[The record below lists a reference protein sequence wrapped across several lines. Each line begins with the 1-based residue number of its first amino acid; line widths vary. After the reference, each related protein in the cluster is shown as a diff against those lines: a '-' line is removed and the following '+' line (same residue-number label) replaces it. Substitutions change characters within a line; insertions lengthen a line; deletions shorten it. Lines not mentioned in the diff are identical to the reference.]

1 MTLKEVEELE
11 QLTQQLMQDMDHP
24 QRQSAAVNGES
35 RTPPFGDTSLVG
47 VLAGRELSRAPVS
60 FCPSG

>member
-11 QLTQQLMQDMDHP
+11 QLTQQLMQDMEHP
-24 QRQSAAVNGES
+24 HRQSVAVNGES
-35 RTPPFGDTSLVG
+35 STRSSGTPHL
-47 VLAGRELSRAPVS
+47 LAGHELTKALVS